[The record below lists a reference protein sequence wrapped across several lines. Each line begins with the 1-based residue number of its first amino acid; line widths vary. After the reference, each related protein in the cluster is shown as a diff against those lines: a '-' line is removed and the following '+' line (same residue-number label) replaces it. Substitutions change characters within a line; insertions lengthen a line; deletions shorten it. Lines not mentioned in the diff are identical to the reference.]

1 LAAVVPLLAYL
12 HAKRSGRSAGRVRVA
27 SLLPLFVLGFLA
39 MAVARSGGD
48 AMLAKGSL
56 AFGVWDRASWAA
68 LTKTLGET
76 WAGFALATAM
86 AAVGLG
92 TRFEVFRGLGARPL
106 YVGAVS
112 AATVS
117 ALALA
122 LAALVGPLLP

>member
-1 LAAVVPLLAYL
+1 MV
-12 HAKRSGRSAGRVRVA
+12 S
-27 SLLPLFVLGFLA
+27 
-39 MAVARSGGD
+39 
-48 AMLAKGSL
+48 KGSF
-56 AFGVWDRASWAA
+56 AFGIWDPAAWAA
-68 LTKTLGET
+68 LTKVLGET
-76 WAGFALATAM
+76 WAGYALATAM

-122 LAALVGPLLP
+122 LAALVGPLMR